1 MSISSTGLNT
11 PAEPACA
18 SPLGSYSIFFL
29 AFSGPTTPA
38 TVLCSSGFLKM
49 PSKPSPLSGTRD
61 SCVDS
66 VLLHL
71 SQDSAGTWGGWHQK
85 V

>member
-29 AFSGPTTPA
+29 AFSAFCAIFFKKKIPNKDIFGKFF
-38 TVLCSSGFLKM
+38 FLK
-49 PSKPSPLSGTRD
+49 K
-61 SCVDS
+61 
-66 VLLHL
+66 
-71 SQDSAGTWGGWHQK
+71 
-85 V
+85 